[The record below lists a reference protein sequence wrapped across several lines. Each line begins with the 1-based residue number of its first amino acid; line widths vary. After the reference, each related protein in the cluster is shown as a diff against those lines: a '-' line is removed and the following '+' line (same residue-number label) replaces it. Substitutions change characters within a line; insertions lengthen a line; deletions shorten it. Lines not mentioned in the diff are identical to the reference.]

1 MSYLIIC
8 TVALVVSGLTLFSGF
23 GLGTLLM
30 PAFTLFF
37 PVEIAIAATAVVH
50 LANNIFKIVLIG
62 KKADMGIVLKFALP
76 AAFTAM
82 LGALLLNYI
91 ASVQSIVQFTLA
103 GWAVNLTPV
112 KLVIAVLIMIF
123 ALFELIPGL
132 GKFSFEPKFIP
143 LGGMASGFFGG
154 LSGHQGALR
163 TAFLLRARLP
173 KEVFIGTMVVSAV
186 IVDISRL
193 AVYGATFFSRD
204 FEILK
209 SQGGLQLVLAGC
221 LAAFLGAFIGS
232 RLLKKI
238 TMQTIQTIVGI
249 MLFMLAI
256 AIIVACPYHGYGRP
270 LYERQDFFDQQLTRL
285 FT

>member
-50 LANNIFKIVLIG
+50 LANNIFKVVLIG

-112 KLVIAVLIMIF
+112 KLVVAVLIMIF

-132 GKFSFEPKFIP
+132 GKFSFEPQFIP

-163 TAFLLRARLP
+163 TAFLLRAKLP

-238 TMQTIQTIVGI
+238 TMQAIQSIVGI
-249 MLFMLAI
+249 MLFLLAI
-256 AIIVACPYHGYGRP
+256 AMGVGLI
-270 LYERQDFFDQQLTRL
+270 
-285 FT
+285 

>member
-1 MSYLIIC
+1 MSYVIIC

-50 LANNIFKIVLIG
+50 LANNIFKVVLIG
-62 KKADMGIVLKFALP
+62 KKADMGIVLRFALP

-91 ASVQSIVQFTLA
+91 SSVQSIVQFTLA

-132 GKFSFEPKFIP
+132 GKFSFEPQFIP

-163 TAFLLRARLP
+163 TAFLLRAKLP

-232 RLLKKI
+232 RILKKI
-238 TMQTIQTIVGI
+238 TMQAIQSIVGI
-249 MLFMLAI
+249 MLFLLAI
-256 AIIVACPYHGYGRP
+256 AMGVGLI
-270 LYERQDFFDQQLTRL
+270 
-285 FT
+285 

>member
-62 KKADMGIVLKFALP
+62 KKADMSIVLKFALP

-91 ASVQSIVQFTLA
+91 ASVQSMIQFTLA
-103 GWAVNLTPV
+103 GWAFNLTPV

-163 TAFLLRARLP
+163 TAFLLRAKLP

-256 AIIVACPYHGYGRP
+256 AIGVGLI
-270 LYERQDFFDQQLTRL
+270 
-285 FT
+285 

>member
-132 GKFSFEPKFIP
+132 GKFSFEPQFIP

-204 FEILK
+204 FAILK

-238 TMQTIQTIVGI
+238 TMQAIQTIVGI
-249 MLFMLAI
+249 MLFLLAI
-256 AIIVACPYHGYGRP
+256 AMGVGLI
-270 LYERQDFFDQQLTRL
+270 
-285 FT
+285 

>member
-62 KKADMGIVLKFALP
+62 KKADMSIVLKFALP

-91 ASVQSIVQFTLA
+91 ASVQSMIQFTLA
-103 GWAVNLTPV
+103 GWAFNLTPV

-256 AIIVACPYHGYGRP
+256 AIGVGLI
-270 LYERQDFFDQQLTRL
+270 
-285 FT
+285 

>member
-1 MSYLIIC
+1 MSISLLLIPLPVSLKITS
-8 TVALVVSGLTLFSGF
+8 TVS
-23 GLGTLLM
+23 
-30 PAFTLFF
+30 LFF
-37 PVEIAIAATAVVH
+37 AVEIGIAATAVVH
-50 LANNIFKIVLIG
+50 LANYIFKIVLIV

-132 GKFSFEPKFIP
+132 GKFSFEPQFIP

-163 TAFLLRARLP
+163 TAFLLRAKLP

-204 FEILK
+204 FAILK

-238 TMQTIQTIVGI
+238 TMQAIQTIVGI
-249 MLFMLAI
+249 MLFLLAI
-256 AIIVACPYHGYGRP
+256 AIGVGLI
-270 LYERQDFFDQQLTRL
+270 
-285 FT
+285 